1 MTMTVILKTL
11 STLMTIALV
20 AGCASKADA
29 PTQYDL
35 GLLPATA
42 TSISTGA
49 GTAASTLPA
58 ISVADVNAPAWLDN
72 SMMYFRLA
80 YANQQQPRPYA
91 NSRWTMPPAQLFQQR
106 LKTRVA
112 QAGGTVLAMSDAAL
126 NIPLLR
132 IDLDDYTQ
140 TFDTPSHSLATLQ
153 IRASL
158 FNGRVLLA
166 QKSFSRQ
173 VATPS
178 ADAAGAA
185 SAFVAANDGV
195 IDDLM
200 SWLATVAP
208 KKQ

>member
-1 MTMTVILKTL
+1 MTAILKTL
-11 STLMTIALV
+11 SLFLALALV
-20 AGCASKADA
+20 AGCASKVDA

-35 GLLPATA
+35 GLLPPAAATA
-42 TSISTGA
+42 A
-49 GTAASTLPA
+49 PALPA
-58 ISVADVNAPAWLDN
+58 VSVADVNAPAWLDN
-72 SMMYFRLA
+72 NMMYFRLA
-80 YANQQQPRPYA
+80 YANQLQPRPYA
-91 NSRWTMPPAQLFQQR
+91 ASRWTMPPAQLFQQR
-106 LKTRVA
+106 LKSRLA

-132 IDLDDYTQ
+132 IDMDDFTQ

-153 IRASL
+153 VRASL
-158 FNGRVLLA
+158 FNGRTLLA

-173 VATPS
+173 AATPS

-195 IDDLM
+195 IDELM

-208 KKQ
+208 KK

>member
-1 MTMTVILKTL
+1 MTAILKTL
-11 STLMTIALV
+11 SSFLAIALV
-20 AGCASKADA
+20 AGCASKVDA

-35 GLLPATA
+35 GLLPPAAATA
-42 TSISTGA
+42 A
-49 GTAASTLPA
+49 PALPA
-58 ISVADVNAPAWLDN
+58 VSVADVNAPAWLDN
-72 SMMYFRLA
+72 NMMYFRLA
-80 YANQQQPRPYA
+80 YANQLQPRPYA
-91 NSRWTMPPAQLFQQR
+91 ASRWTMPPAQLFQQR
-106 LKTRVA
+106 LKSRLA

-132 IDLDDYTQ
+132 IDMDDFTQ

-153 IRASL
+153 VRASL
-158 FNGRVLLA
+158 FNGRTLLA

-173 VATPS
+173 AATPS

-208 KKQ
+208 KK

>member
-1 MTMTVILKTL
+1 MTAILKAL
-11 STLMTIALV
+11 STLVAIALV
-20 AGCASKADA
+20 AGCASKVDA

-35 GLLPATA
+35 GLLPAA
-42 TSISTGA
+42 
-49 GTAASTLPA
+49 AASAGISAASALPA
-58 ISVADVNAPAWLDN
+58 ISLADVNAPAWLDN
-72 SMMYFRLA
+72 NMMYFRLA

-132 IDLDDYTQ
+132 IDLDDFTQ

-185 SAFVAANDGV
+185 SAFVAANDSV

-200 SWLATVAP
+200 NWLATAAP

>member
-1 MTMTVILKTL
+1 MTAILKIL
-11 STLMTIALV
+11 SSFLALALV
-20 AGCASKADA
+20 AGCASKVDA

-35 GLLPATA
+35 GLLPPAAATA
-42 TSISTGA
+42 A
-49 GTAASTLPA
+49 PALPA
-58 ISVADVNAPAWLDN
+58 VSVADVNAPAWLDN
-72 SMMYFRLA
+72 NMMYFRLA
-80 YANQQQPRPYA
+80 YANQLQPRPYA
-91 NSRWTMPPAQLFQQR
+91 ASRWTMPPAQLFQQR
-106 LKTRVA
+106 LKSRLA

-132 IDLDDYTQ
+132 IDMDDFTQ
-140 TFDTPSHSLATLQ
+140 TFDTPAHSLATLQ
-153 IRASL
+153 VRASL
-158 FNGRVLLA
+158 FNGRTLLA

-173 VATPS
+173 AATPS

-208 KKQ
+208 KK

>member
-11 STLMTIALV
+11 STLVAIALV
-20 AGCASKADA
+20 AGCASKVDA

-42 TSISTGA
+42 A
-49 GTAASTLPA
+49 PTAASALPA
-58 ISVADVNAPAWLDN
+58 ISLADVNAPAWLDN
-72 SMMYFRLA
+72 NMMYFRLA

-126 NIPLLR
+126 NVPLLR
-132 IDLDDYTQ
+132 IDLDDFTQ

-166 QKSFSRQ
+166 QKSFNRQ

>member
-1 MTMTVILKTL
+1 MTVILKTL
-11 STLMTIALV
+11 STLVAIALV
-20 AGCASKADA
+20 AGCASKVDA

-42 TSISTGA
+42 AGTGA
-49 GTAASTLPA
+49 GITSTAASALPA
-58 ISVADVNAPAWLDN
+58 ISLADVNTPAWLDN
-72 SMMYFRLA
+72 NMMYFRLA

-132 IDLDDYTQ
+132 IDLDDFTQ

-166 QKSFSRQ
+166 QKSFNRQ

>member
-1 MTMTVILKTL
+1 MTAILKTL
-11 STLMTIALV
+11 SSFLAIALV
-20 AGCASKADA
+20 AGCASKIDA

-35 GLLPATA
+35 GLLPPAAATA
-42 TSISTGA
+42 APS
-49 GTAASTLPA
+49 LPA
-58 ISVADVNAPAWLDN
+58 VSLADVNAPAWLDN
-72 SMMYFRLA
+72 NMIYFRLA
-80 YANQQQPRPYA
+80 YANQLQPRPYA
-91 NSRWTMPPAQLFQQR
+91 GSRWTMPPAQLFQQR
-106 LKTRVA
+106 LKSRLA

-132 IDLDDYTQ
+132 IDMDDFTQ

-153 IRASL
+153 VRASL
-158 FNGRVLLA
+158 FNGRTLLA

-173 VATPS
+173 AQTPS

-200 SWLATVAP
+200 GWLATVAP
-208 KKQ
+208 KK

>member
-1 MTMTVILKTL
+1 MTAILKTL
-11 STLMTIALV
+11 SSFLALALV
-20 AGCASKADA
+20 AGCASKVDA

-35 GLLPATA
+35 GLLPPAAATA
-42 TSISTGA
+42 A
-49 GTAASTLPA
+49 PALPA
-58 ISVADVNAPAWLDN
+58 VSVADVNAPAWLDN
-72 SMMYFRLA
+72 NMMYFRLA
-80 YANQQQPRPYA
+80 YANQLQPRPYA
-91 NSRWTMPPAQLFQQR
+91 ASRWTMPPAQLFQQR
-106 LKTRVA
+106 LKSRLA

-132 IDLDDYTQ
+132 IDMDDFTQ
-140 TFDTPSHSLATLQ
+140 TFDTPAHSLATLQ
-153 IRASL
+153 VRASL
-158 FNGRVLLA
+158 FNGRTLLA

-173 VATPS
+173 AATPS

-208 KKQ
+208 KK

>member
-1 MTMTVILKTL
+1 MTAILRTL
-11 STLMTIALV
+11 SALVAITLV
-20 AGCASKADA
+20 AGCASRIEA

-35 GLLPATA
+35 GQLPATA
-42 TSISTGA
+42 
-49 GTAASTLPA
+49 AAAAALPA
-58 ISVADVNAPAWLDN
+58 ISLADVNSPAWLDN
-72 SMMYFRLA
+72 NMMFFRLA
-80 YANQQQPRPYA
+80 YANQLQPRPYA
-91 NSRWTMPPAQLFQQR
+91 SSRWTMPPAQLFQQR
-106 LKTRVA
+106 LKSRLA

-132 IDLDDYTQ
+132 IDMDDFTQ

-153 IRASL
+153 VRASL

-173 VATPS
+173 ATAPS

-208 KKQ
+208 KK

>member
-1 MTMTVILKTL
+1 MTMPRILPSL
-11 STLMTIALV
+11 AAIALV
-20 AGCASKADA
+20 AGCASKIDA

-35 GLLPATA
+35 GLLPAAAIA
-42 TSISTGA
+42 TPVAT
-49 GTAASTLPA
+49 TAATILPA
-58 ISVADVNAPAWLDN
+58 ISLADVNAPAWLDN
-72 SMMYFRLA
+72 NMMFFRLA
-80 YANQQQPRPYA
+80 YANQLQPRPYA
-91 NSRWTMPPAQLFQQR
+91 SSRWTMPPAQLFQQR
-106 LKTRVA
+106 LKSRLA

-132 IDLDDYTQ
+132 IDLDDFTQ
-140 TFDTPSHSLATLQ
+140 TFDTPSHSVATLQ
-153 IRASL
+153 VRASL

-166 QKSFSRQ
+166 QKNFSRQ
-173 VATPS
+173 ATAPS

-208 KKQ
+208 KK

>member
-1 MTMTVILKTL
+1 MTAILKTL
-11 STLMTIALV
+11 SSFLAIALV
-20 AGCASKADA
+20 AGCASKIDA

-35 GLLPATA
+35 GLLPPAAATA
-42 TSISTGA
+42 A
-49 GTAASTLPA
+49 PALPA
-58 ISVADVNAPAWLDN
+58 VSLADVNAPAWLDN
-72 SMMYFRLA
+72 NMMYFRLA
-80 YANQQQPRPYA
+80 YANQLQPRPYA
-91 NSRWTMPPAQLFQQR
+91 GSRWTMPPAQLFQQR
-106 LKTRVA
+106 LKSRLA

-132 IDLDDYTQ
+132 IDMDDFTQ

-153 IRASL
+153 VRASL
-158 FNGRVLLA
+158 FNGRTLLA

-173 VATPS
+173 AATPS

-200 SWLATVAP
+200 GWLATVAP
-208 KKQ
+208 KK

>member
-1 MTMTVILKTL
+1 MTAILKTL
-11 STLMTIALV
+11 SSFLALALV
-20 AGCASKADA
+20 AGCASKVDA

-35 GLLPATA
+35 GLLPPAAATA
-42 TSISTGA
+42 A
-49 GTAASTLPA
+49 PALPA
-58 ISVADVNAPAWLDN
+58 VSVADVNAPAWLDN
-72 SMMYFRLA
+72 NMMYFRLA
-80 YANQQQPRPYA
+80 YANQLQPRPYA
-91 NSRWTMPPAQLFQQR
+91 ASRWTMPPAQLFQQR
-106 LKTRVA
+106 LKSRLA

-132 IDLDDYTQ
+132 IDMDDFTQ

-153 IRASL
+153 VRASL
-158 FNGRVLLA
+158 FNGRTLLA

-173 VATPS
+173 AATPS

-195 IDDLM
+195 IDELM

-208 KKQ
+208 KK

>member
-1 MTMTVILKTL
+1 MTAILKTL
-11 STLMTIALV
+11 SSFLAIALV
-20 AGCASKADA
+20 AGCASKIDA

-35 GLLPATA
+35 GLLPPAAATA
-42 TSISTGA
+42 APS
-49 GTAASTLPA
+49 LPA
-58 ISVADVNAPAWLDN
+58 VSLADVNAPAWLDN
-72 SMMYFRLA
+72 NMIYFRLA
-80 YANQQQPRPYA
+80 YANQLQPRPYA
-91 NSRWTMPPAQLFQQR
+91 GSRWTMPPAQLFQQR
-106 LKTRVA
+106 LKSRLA

-132 IDLDDYTQ
+132 IDMDDFTQ

-153 IRASL
+153 VRASL
-158 FNGRVLLA
+158 FNGRTLLA

-173 VATPS
+173 APTPS

-200 SWLATVAP
+200 GWLATVAP
-208 KKQ
+208 KK

>member
-1 MTMTVILKTL
+1 MTAILKTL
-11 STLMTIALV
+11 SSFLAIALV
-20 AGCASKADA
+20 AGCASKVDA

-35 GLLPATA
+35 GLLPPAAATA
-42 TSISTGA
+42 A
-49 GTAASTLPA
+49 PALPA
-58 ISVADVNAPAWLDN
+58 VSVADVNAPAWLDN
-72 SMMYFRLA
+72 NMMYFRLA
-80 YANQQQPRPYA
+80 YANQLQPRPYA
-91 NSRWTMPPAQLFQQR
+91 ASRWTMPPAQLFQQR
-106 LKTRVA
+106 LKSRLA

-132 IDLDDYTQ
+132 IDMDDFTQ
-140 TFDTPSHSLATLQ
+140 TFDTPAHSLATLQ
-153 IRASL
+153 VRASL
-158 FNGRVLLA
+158 FNGRTLLA

-173 VATPS
+173 AATPS

-208 KKQ
+208 KK

>member
-1 MTMTVILKTL
+1 MTMTAILKTL
-11 STLMTIALV
+11 STLVAIALV
-20 AGCASKADA
+20 AGCASKVDA
-29 PTQYDL
+29 PTQFDL

-42 TSISTGA
+42 TSTS
-49 GTAASTLPA
+49 TAATALPA
-58 ISVADVNAPAWLDN
+58 ISLADVNAPAWLDN
-72 SMMYFRLA
+72 NMMYFRLA

-126 NIPLLR
+126 NIPVLR

-173 VATPS
+173 MATPS

>member
-1 MTMTVILKTL
+1 MTAILKTL
-11 STLMTIALV
+11 SSFLAIALV
-20 AGCASKADA
+20 AGCASKIDA

-35 GLLPATA
+35 GLLPPAAAT
-42 TSISTGA
+42 
-49 GTAASTLPA
+49 TAPSLPA
-58 ISVADVNAPAWLDN
+58 VSLADVNAPAWLDN
-72 SMMYFRLA
+72 NMIYFRLA
-80 YANQQQPRPYA
+80 YANQLQPRPYA
-91 NSRWTMPPAQLFQQR
+91 GSRWTMPPAQLFQQR
-106 LKTRVA
+106 LKSRLA

-132 IDLDDYTQ
+132 IDMDDFTQ

-153 IRASL
+153 VRASL
-158 FNGRVLLA
+158 FNGRTLLA

-173 VATPS
+173 APTPS

-200 SWLATVAP
+200 GWLATVAP
-208 KKQ
+208 KK

>member
-1 MTMTVILKTL
+1 MTAILKTL
-11 STLMTIALV
+11 SSFLAIALV
-20 AGCASKADA
+20 AGCASKIDA

-35 GLLPATA
+35 GLLPPAAATA
-42 TSISTGA
+42 APS
-49 GTAASTLPA
+49 LPA
-58 ISVADVNAPAWLDN
+58 VSLADVNAPAWLDN
-72 SMMYFRLA
+72 NMMYFRLA
-80 YANQQQPRPYA
+80 YANQLQPRPYA
-91 NSRWTMPPAQLFQQR
+91 GSRWTMPPAQLFQQR
-106 LKTRVA
+106 LKSRLA

-132 IDLDDYTQ
+132 IDMDDFTQ

-153 IRASL
+153 VRASL
-158 FNGRVLLA
+158 FNGRTLLA

-173 VATPS
+173 AATPS

-200 SWLATVAP
+200 GWLATVAP
-208 KKQ
+208 KK